1 MTCCKQGDLNSR
13 YSFLTVLE
21 VGMFKVMVLIGLVLG
36 ADPPG
41 LQVATF
47 LLPSPQQR
55 EKEL

>member
-1 MTCCKQGDLNSR
+1 MTCCYR